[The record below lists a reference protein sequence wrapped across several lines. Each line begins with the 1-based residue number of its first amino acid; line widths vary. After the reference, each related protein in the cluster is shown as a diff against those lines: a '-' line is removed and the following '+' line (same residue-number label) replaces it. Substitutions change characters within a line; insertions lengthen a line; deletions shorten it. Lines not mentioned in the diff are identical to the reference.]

1 MTYGFVPPP
10 TCGKHDWWVAVIG
23 ATGDGSNDHRPV
35 GQLIVSSFI
44 MKGDGVVLLLGCNL
58 EASKSNLC
66 KCAHKDT
73 LNPSFI
79 HSTECSKAMVHSASY
94 GHVEKKNER
103 QVLDVWGFNTQSSD
117 VCETCW
123 RFMTLSSCDPA
134 ETHTWTG
141 RGVSTHWW
149 PIPTIQ
155 GPPWPRASLSI
166 PTWSKSQETR
176 QTFSFVKNGPE
187 DLLKMILRTRVCKI
201 WRKTG

>member
-73 LNPSFI
+73 LNRSFV

-103 QVLDVWGFNTQSSD
+103 QVLDVWGFITQSSD
-117 VCETCW
+117 CVW
-123 RFMTLSSCDPA
+123 DMLKVHDAQQLWSSWNAHVDRQ
-134 ETHTWTG
+134 
-141 RGVSTHWW
+141 RGVNPLMAHSDYTGS
-149 PIPTIQ
+149 PLT
-155 GPPWPRASLSI
+155 PR
-166 PTWSKSQETR
+166 
-176 QTFSFVKNGPE
+176 FSVHSY
-187 DLLKMILRTRVCKI
+187 LK
-201 WRKTG
+201 